1 MDANI
6 LVILLAVTGSAFSSD
21 QCSSSLGTDD
31 ESLGDFTAVRD
42 HSFYLN
48 TAHPA
53 VCSGTVSSWRY
64 CYYVPSIISVT
75 EDVRYRTSF
84 AVYRRMTDSG
94 NGSYTYDRVS
104 EVYSIII
111 REEDLSY
118 NSSYVCGTL
127 DDDSFTVEAGDIIGS
142 CIFDPVDSDT
152 STRVR
157 KQLDIV
163 GEASGY
169 SLLQMSDV
177 NDCTAG
183 LNRIPSSISNSMLS
197 VVDSRI
203 LHLYADI
210 ESN

>member
-1 MDANI
+1 MDTNI
-6 LVILLAVTGSAFSSD
+6 LLILLAVTGSAFSSD
-21 QCSSSLGTDD
+21 QCNSSLGTDD

-53 VCSGTVSSWRY
+53 ACSGTITSWRY
-64 CYYVPSIISVT
+64 CYYVPSIVSVT

-84 AVYRRMTDSG
+84 AVYRRMTDSD
-94 NGSYTYDRVS
+94 NGSYIYDRVS
-104 EVYSIII
+104 GVYSIII
-111 REEDLSY
+111 KEEDLSY
-118 NSSYVCGTL
+118 NSSYVCGIL
-127 DDDSFTVEAGDIIGS
+127 DDDGSFTVEAGDIIGA
-142 CIFDPVDSDT
+142 CIFDPVDSD
-152 STRVR
+152 TRVR